1 MSYEY
6 FTSDELP
13 ALPSG
18 YHFTIS
24 FTEVLCTQEQLDA
37 IQQQLIK
44 AAAGIIREHRLRDAD
59 GEFIK
64 TRLAAYRTTSLLEEQ
79 ADVPE
84 QNP

>member
-13 ALPSG
+13 PLPPG

-44 AAAGIIREHRLRDAD
+44 AAAGIIREQRLSDAD

-64 TRLAAYRTTSLLEEQ
+64 TRLAAYRTVPLLDEQ
-79 ADVPE
+79 TNVPE
-84 QNP
+84 QTT

>member
-13 ALPSG
+13 ALPPG

-24 FTEVLCTQEQLDA
+24 FTEVRCTQEQLDA

-44 AAAGIIREHRLRDAD
+44 AAAGIIREHRLSDAA

-64 TRLAAYRTTSLLEEQ
+64 TRLAAYRTAPLLDEQ
-79 ADVPE
+79 APE
-84 QNP
+84 QSP